1 VIRTCVFARNT
12 ATRQYVNFDENA
24 PDFALARTNKR
35 TGLNGYYLLPAFQNP
50 VEKLLKIGYNKLLF
64 CHISIIL
71 LRWRMYETDEDHSFR
86 QRNSDEVV

>member
-1 VIRTCVFARNT
+1 MRVIASSR
-12 ATRQYVNFDENA
+12 ATKQYGGFDEIA
-24 PDFALARTNKR
+24 TGVALARTNKR
-35 TGLNGYYLLPAFQNP
+35 TGLNGHYLLPAFQNP
-50 VEKLLKIGYNKLLF
+50 VEKLFKIGYNKLLF

>member
-1 VIRTCVFARNT
+1 VIRTRVIARNK
-12 ATRQYVNFDENA
+12 AMRQYVNFDENA

-64 CHISIIL
+64 YRISIIIF
-71 LRWRMYETDEDHSFR
+71 RWRSYETDEDHSLR
-86 QRNSDEVV
+86 QRNPHEVV